1 MPRCAL
7 MVRGSNYR
15 QPGQC
20 EKKHG
25 IRKVK
30 LDDVQISACAHHR
43 AMIGRGGVVAR
54 VVGARF

>member
-1 MPRCAL
+1 MTRCAL

-30 LDDVQISACAHHR
+30 LDDVQIPACAHHR
-43 AMIGRGGVVAR
+43 AMIGRGSVPR
-54 VVGARF
+54 IVGR